1 MEDLNKYLDN
11 IGEKRDTLRHYL
23 CYETIGGLFKEV
35 QRKTMELSVTDRIWG
50 IILELVTIIAEIFS
64 IEDEEIFDAMI
75 NKSDELAHFVDF
87 YKLKAAA

>member
-1 MEDLNKYLDN
+1 
-11 IGEKRDTLRHYL
+11 
-23 CYETIGGLFKEV
+23 EV

-50 IILELVTIIAEIFS
+50 IILELVTIMAEIFS

-75 NKSDELAHFVDF
+75 NRSDELAHFVDF